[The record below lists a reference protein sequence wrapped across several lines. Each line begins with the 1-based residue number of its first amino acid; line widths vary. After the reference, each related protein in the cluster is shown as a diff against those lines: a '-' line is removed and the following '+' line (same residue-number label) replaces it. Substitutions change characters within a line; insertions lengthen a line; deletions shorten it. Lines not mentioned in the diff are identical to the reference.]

1 MAAGETLAPLIAVVG
16 CDGSGKSTLS
26 ADILAHIR
34 ETRPAESG
42 YLGLGSGEQGR
53 AIGRWPL
60 IGPALQSFLEGQAA
74 RLRDADDSIPST
86 IAARYALRRSLKR
99 RAKFE
104 NLLAAR
110 RGGTV
115 VVTDRYPQ
123 LEVPGLHDGP
133 ILAARAT
140 NATQRALQQR
150 ERALYAEMASYLP
163 TLVIR
168 LTIDVASVM
177 ARKPDHDEALIRRKV
192 ATVPQLL
199 FGGAPMVTIDATMDY
214 SAERALAFAAVDAAL
229 AGG

>member
-34 ETRPAESG
+34 ATRAAESG

-53 AIGRWPL
+53 AIGRWPI
-60 IGPALQSFLEGQAA
+60 IGARLQAFLEGQAA
-74 RLRDADDSIPST
+74 RLRDADGTIPST
-86 IAARYALRRSLKR
+86 LAARYALRRSLKR

-110 RGGTV
+110 RAGIC

-123 LEVPGLHDGP
+123 IEVPGLHDGP

-140 NATQRALQQR
+140 NAAQVALKAR
-150 ERALYAEMASYLP
+150 EQALYAEMASYLP

-192 ATVPQLL
+192 ATVPLL
-199 FGGAPMVTIDATMDY
+199 NFGGAPMVTIDATMDY

-229 AGG
+229 TAG